1 MDNSRLVQTILDNFG
16 QLKKSLDNFCWIISD
31 KFWTSSDNFR
41 QVWTLWDTF
50 RQLQSIVESGQLFE
64 KLDNSRKVWTILD

>member
-1 MDNSRLVQTILDNFG
+1 MYNSRLVQTILDNFG
-16 QLKKSLDNFCWIISD
+16 QLKKSLEILD